1 MIWTKS
7 EEELIEFL
15 NELNNKHT
23 SIKFEFKYLRH
34 QIEFL
39 DTLVHI
45 NGNNHLQTTL
55 TGNLL
60 IARSISKSAYPSSLK
75 NSTNS
80 QDLQIKR
87 KCSASDE
94 FNKHSRNLL
103 QLKKKTY
110 HHVTLKEQTDKAR
123 VEDRTLL
130 SK

>member
-60 IARSISKSAYPSSLK
+60 IARSISKSPYPSSLK
-75 NSTNS
+75 NSTYS
-80 QDLQIKR
+80 QDL
-87 KCSASDE
+87 
-94 FNKHSRNLL
+94 
-103 QLKKKTY
+103 
-110 HHVTLKEQTDKAR
+110 TD
-123 VEDRTLL
+123 
-130 SK
+130 